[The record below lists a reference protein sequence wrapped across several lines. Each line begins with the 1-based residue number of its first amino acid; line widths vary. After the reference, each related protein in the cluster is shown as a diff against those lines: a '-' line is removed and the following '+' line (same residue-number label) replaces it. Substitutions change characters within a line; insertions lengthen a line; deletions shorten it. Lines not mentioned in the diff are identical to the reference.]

1 MTLTEAAEYWT
12 VFSAFLVP
20 TLVVVSRPLS
30 TLGRAADEAA
40 KASPAKW
47 DDRPARALRWLL
59 VGFEANADRLSRFVA
74 ALLPMAA
81 AAREAMNKA
90 PKSTEGDES

>member
-1 MTLTEAAEYWT
+1 MNLTEAAEYWT

-30 TLGRAADEAA
+30 TLGIKVDESA

-47 DDRPARALRWLL
+47 DDKPARALRWLL
-59 VGFEANADRLSRFVA
+59 VGFAVNADRLSRFVA

-81 AAREAMNKA
+81 AAREAMKQA
-90 PKSTEGDES
+90 EKPGDES